1 MEVRGQAG
9 NDAKQQRRKKQYED
23 MGVTKYVRVGKVK
36 SQQQEGHHKGYKIPR
51 NQDDYLV
58 RKEQQDI
65 KEQKEEKNQQNIEDI
80 VLKIYCRN
88 MRIIQE

>member
-51 NQDDYLV
+51 NQDDYMV
-58 RKEQQDI
+58 RKVQQDI
-65 KEQKEEKNQQNIEDI
+65 KELKEKKQQNIVDI
-80 VLKIYCRN
+80 ILKI
-88 MRIIQE
+88 